1 MPKPASFF
9 LDDTT
14 AARLPT
20 TTSTANFIAG
30 SVLLRDAVSLA
41 NSMPEMQ
48 PSDQDVRLTQMREVV
63 AVAQAMIDG
72 DVDLVLGLRR
82 IVKLVRLLD
91 LTDDPTFAGIIGFE
105 DQTEDYI
112 SGPNRANWAAEYL
125 ERIDRSTERYVDQEA
140 PSVLQDCRRVVD
152 VPEFEISIEEARE
165 RSMRARERSM
175 REARE
180 RGWEVDHRTFR
191 NADDDR

>member
-48 PSDQDVRLTQMREVV
+48 PS
-63 AVAQAMIDG
+63 